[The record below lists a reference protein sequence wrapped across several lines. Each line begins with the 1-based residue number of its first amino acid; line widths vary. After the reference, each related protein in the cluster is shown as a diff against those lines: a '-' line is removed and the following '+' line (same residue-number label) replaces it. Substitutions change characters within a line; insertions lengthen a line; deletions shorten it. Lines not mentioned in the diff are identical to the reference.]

1 MHLKDSEIHGI
12 NSLNSKSFHMH
23 LTLSESVK
31 VYDLSMVA
39 PEDSPNTDGLHISQ
53 SNNIDVYDSKFG
65 TGDDCVSIGEG
76 TTQLTVSGVTCGPG
90 HGIRYILYIK
100 YPSLFLRKKFVRI

>member
-31 VYDLSMVA
+31 VYDLRKIA
-39 PEDSPNTDGLHISQ
+39 PTRMACISASPIISTYMTANLEPEMIAFPSEKGQ
-53 SNNIDVYDSKFG
+53 PSS
-65 TGDDCVSIGEG
+65 
-76 TTQLTVSGVTCGPG
+76 
-90 HGIRYILYIK
+90 
-100 YPSLFLRKKFVRI
+100 PSLVSPVALDMALGIYYI